1 MTRENEG
8 EKKTRGRPKMQT
20 IDENLV
26 ITTEEQF
33 EDILSR
39 AEKLMRKSE
48 QGLSAS
54 QSKRI
59 EKELKIMMDAMN
71 KYKEG

>member
-1 MTRENEG
+1 MTEQTNKT
-8 EKKTRGRPKMQT
+8 KKSRGRPKMQA

-26 ITTEEQF
+26 ITSEEQF
-33 EDILSR
+33 EEILSR